1 MSAPAAAA
9 AERRPRRRWRWL
21 RRLLVAAVVARLL
34 LWLTLQPLANFGAGF
49 AGLSVQWKSASLSL
63 LTMSA
68 HVEDLVVRDVDAEA
82 DEAPMLQAHD
92 VVFDLSAQ
100 DLWQGK
106 VSVVDFSV
114 AGTVLTLHRG
124 QDGALQLPRSWTEPA
139 AVALPDEPE
148 QAPDAPP
155 SFDLGVAVESLRLH
169 DLQLVYVDHTTSPA
183 TTRTGALDLD
193 VQDLGVPG
201 RAGVASLRVHAPE
214 LCDELFLELT
224 ASAAATVADV
234 QLEATLRGVRPERF
248 ELPEDVR
255 SVLGDARI
263 VDLELAS
270 ELRARWIR
278 GAPRLPALD
287 GGLRLRVG
295 VNGREHTAVDATF
308 GPTERDGDGFATP
321 FRASATVSGVAE
333 DVEVRDARFEAAS
346 SRVSFHGALSA
357 EGVSGARLRPR
368 LEAVGWQLPPEGVDL
383 RAIVDFEYGGSL
395 TAGLDQLEI
404 DTSEGRVLT
413 FPKLSV
419 QDLRV
424 DDGVLAIDRVDLV
437 GPTLDVSRTPDGSLR
452 FAGLTKL
459 AQPDPAAGAAPAAA
473 AATAALP
480 KLRIG
485 SIAWSDA
492 AVSFTDLSRG
502 ADATVTLADLDLR
515 ADALAFGVEAPPG
528 RATIAFR
535 APGAV
540 RKGSGDLTIAPRAD
554 GAAAQLQLNA
564 DGVTLQTLRPW
575 LEPAGIEPVLGD
587 GDLTLVATA
596 DLQVLPELRADL
608 ELSKVR
614 LQDGE
619 TTWLDLRSL
628 RVTGLEARSS
638 QLELGAWSAD
648 RPTVQLHRDA
658 NGRLEAC
665 GLRFGAPTG
674 EPTDEAAETPVPPPS
689 ETAGAVVSHGELSLR
704 EATVRWSNAD
714 ASVAPFGLLGD
725 LTIGPQESPTSPVD
739 ITAELR
745 VQDTNAAA
753 SLSATMT
760 RTQARFAVAGTLQA
774 DGLDQAGLGPLLPDG
789 WRCTLADGAVQAQIE
804 VDAGAQGGLSAS
816 VRELLVTDGEQT
828 LAELKEAAL
837 DLPRADAD
845 GLHLR
850 RLVATGVRADFARDG
865 DALLL
870 PGLQIASRPPAQRDD
885 DVEPA
890 AAGDAA
896 SAPLT
901 LPPTRLDEVAV
912 ELVQVRFHDGDAQP
926 LTLSGSL
933 ELTEPWVDDPE
944 SDSHRASR
952 WQLRASLAPTRA
964 NVEATITAS
973 PFEMSPTLDA
983 ELSVTDVD
991 TRALAAALPALG
1003 ARGEA
1008 RALRVDATLH
1018 ARLDLRRRD
1027 AGRFDLARPFGGELV
1042 VEDLVLEDE
1051 DGDDRA
1057 PLLRVDELDVIARA
1071 VDLRGGDL
1079 LLRSVDIDGPELRL
1093 ERDAEG
1099 LHVAGFVLPHGE
1111 SEEAPTPAEPQP
1123 SVEAPTT
1130 GRASAGPEVAVDRLR
1145 VMGLALDFKDPTT
1158 QPPTHLRAVDTD
1170 CELTRFS
1177 TNALTSSLPLSF
1189 SVTVRGGDVELEQR
1203 VVRNSLFSGL
1213 LRSGAAMMTG
1223 GRDRH
1228 EIELRPMVD
1237 QLAVDGQVTLWPRL
1251 TGRVNAAVDR
1261 LELAAFRGLVKRDGV
1276 DLADGLYDAR
1286 VQLDFKGYDGVD
1298 IRSDHV
1304 FTWLMLDEPPNGP
1317 ISTYLRLPA
1326 PLQTVLFLLRNN
1338 NDEQRIPLNVKV
1350 PPGEA
1355 GRGAI
1360 VDAVVEGLA
1369 KLIGSSVASAG
1380 SRATSTITGA
1390 LFGRGDDVP
1399 EVQVVLGY
1407 EPGSPLATGADLEA
1421 LAAALDDDQS
1431 LVVVMHHAL
1440 GAGDVPHARALANPS
1455 PTVLRRT
1462 IRDLQTRRD
1471 ELEAERAPLAQD
1483 VVALYGAGK
1492 VQEAIQR
1499 QLRLQV
1505 VEDQLG
1511 ELLGALGQALDQLD
1525 DASPRA
1531 ATRRTRAASRSLAE
1545 ARLDGAAQL
1554 VRKSLQNMSL
1564 QTFERRP
1571 GRTIPAEGLERGGR
1585 VVLTLRR
1592 RSAQAPIGR

>member
-1 MSAPAAAA
+1 MSAPATAAPA
-9 AERRPRRRWRWL
+9 TKRRPRRLWRWL
-21 RRLLVAAVVARLL
+21 RRLLIAALVARLL
-34 LWLTLQPLANFGAGF
+34 LWLTLQQLANFGAGF

-68 HVEDLVVRDVDAEA
+68 HIEDLVVRDVDAAA
-82 DEAPMLQAHD
+82 DAAPMLQAHD

-100 DLWQGK
+100 DLWQGE
-106 VSVVDFSV
+106 VSIVDFSV
-114 AGTVLTLHRG
+114 AGTLLTLHRG
-124 QDGALQLPRSWTEPA
+124 PDGALQLPRSWTEQA
-139 AVALPDEPE
+139 AVALPEEEEPE
-148 QAPDAPP
+148 PDAPP
-155 SFDLGVAVESLRLH
+155 SFDLGFAVESLRLH
-169 DLQLVYVDHTTSPA
+169 DLQLAYVDHTTTPA
-183 TTRTGALDLD
+183 TTRTGTLDLD
-193 VQDLGVPG
+193 VQDLGVAERPG
-201 RAGVASLRVHAPE
+201 AASLRVHAPE
-214 LCDELFLELT
+214 LCDELFLDLK
-224 ASAAATVADV
+224 ANAAATVADV
-234 QLEATLRGVRPERF
+234 QLEMTLRGVRPERF
-248 ELPEDVR
+248 ELPEDVLG
-255 SVLGDARI
+255 VLGDARV
-263 VDLELAS
+263 VDLAIAS

-278 GAPRLPALD
+278 GAPVLPALD
-287 GGLRLRVG
+287 GGVQLRVG
-295 VNGREHTAVDATF
+295 VNGREHTAVEAKF
-308 GPTERDGDGFATP
+308 GPTERDGGGFATP
-321 FRASATVSGVAE
+321 LSASAKVLGVAE
-333 DVEVRDARFEAAS
+333 DVEIGRARLEAAM
-346 SRVSFHGALSA
+346 SRVSFTGALA
-357 EGVSGARLRPR
+357 AAGVNGARLRPR
-368 LEAVGWQLPPEGVDL
+368 LEAAGWQLPPEGVDL
-383 RAIVDFEYGGSL
+383 RASVDVEYGGSL
-395 TAGLDQLEI
+395 TFGIDQLEI
-404 DTSEGRVLT
+404 DTSEGRRLT
-413 FPKLSV
+413 LPKLSV

-437 GPTLDVSRTPDGSLR
+437 GPTLDVTRTPDGSLR

-459 AQPDPAAGAAPAAA
+459 AQPGPPAGAAPAAA

-492 AVSFTDLSRG
+492 DLSFTDLGRG
-502 ADATVTLADLDLR
+502 ADAQVSLADLDLR

-528 RATIAFR
+528 RATFAFR

-575 LEPAGIEPVLGD
+575 LEPAGIEPALED

-596 DLQVLPELRADL
+596 DLRLAPELRADL

-619 TTWLDLRSL
+619 TTWLALRSL

-665 GLRFGAPTG
+665 GLRFGASTG
-674 EPTDEAAETPVPPPS
+674 EPTDEAAQTPVAPPS
-689 ETAGAVVSHGELSLR
+689 ETAGAVVSHGGLSLR
-704 EATVRWSNAD
+704 EAAVRWSNAD

-725 LTIGPQESPTSPVD
+725 LTIGPQESPTSPVAVV
-739 ITAELR
+739 AELR
-745 VQDTNAAA
+745 VEDTGTAA

-760 RTQARFAVAGTLQA
+760 RTPTRFAAAGTLQA
-774 DGLDQAGLGPLLPDG
+774 AGLDQAGLGPLLPEG
-789 WRCTLADGAVQAQIE
+789 WRCTLADGAARAEID
-804 VDAGAQGGLSAS
+804 VDIDGGLAAS
-816 VRELLVTDGEQT
+816 LRGLTVTDGEQP
-828 LAELKEAAL
+828 LAELEEAAL
-837 DLPRADAD
+837 DMPQNGAE
-845 GLHLR
+845 GVHVR
-850 RLVATGVRADFARDG
+850 RLVVSGLRADLARD
-865 DALLL
+865 DEELLL
-870 PGLQIASRPPAQRDD
+870 PGVAIAAGTRDD
-885 DVEPA
+885 Q
-890 AAGDAA
+890 AAGDPTEAA
-896 SAPLT
+896 ADGSALV
-901 LPPTRLDEVAV
+901 LPPMRLDEVEV
-912 ELVQVRFHDGDAQP
+912 ELTQVRFHDGDGQP
-926 LTLSGSL
+926 LTLSGRL
-933 ELTEPWVDDPE
+933 QLAEPWADAPGAE
-944 SDSHRASR
+944 SHSASNWR
-952 WQLRASLAPTRA
+952 LRASAAPA
-964 NVEATITAS
+964 GASVEATITAS

-983 ELSVTDVD
+983 ALSVTDVD
-991 TRALAAALPALG
+991 THVLAAALPTLG

-1008 RALRVDATLH
+1008 RALRLDATLH

-1042 VEDLVLEDE
+1042 VEDLVLD
-1051 DGDDRA
+1051 DGDGDERG
-1057 PLLRVDELDVIARA
+1057 PFLRVDELDVIARA

-1079 LLRSVDIDGPELRL
+1079 LLRSVDVDGPRLRL
-1093 ERDAEG
+1093 ERDADG
-1099 LHVAGFVLPHGE
+1099 LHVAGFVLPNGG
-1111 SEEAPTPAEPQP
+1111 SEEAPLPAETQP
-1123 SVEAPTT
+1123 AADAPAV
-1130 GRASAGPEVAVDRLR
+1130 GQASAGPEVAVDRLR
-1145 VMGLALDFKDPTT
+1145 VMGLDLDFQDPTT

-1170 CELTRFS
+1170 AELTRFS

-1189 SVTVRGGDVELEQR
+1189 SVTVRGGDVELEER
-1203 VVRNSLFSGL
+1203 VVRNSVFSGL

-1237 QLAVDGQVTLWPRL
+1237 QVAVDGQVTLWPRL

-1369 KLIGSSVASAG
+1369 KMIGSSVASAG

-1390 LFGRGDDVP
+1390 LFGRNDAVP
-1399 EVQVVLGY
+1399 EVHVALDY
-1407 EPGSPLATGADLEA
+1407 EPGSPLAEGADLEA
-1421 LAAALDDDQS
+1421 LLAALEDDQS

-1455 PTVLRRT
+1455 PTVLLRT
-1462 IRDLQTRRD
+1462 IRNLQARRD
-1471 ELEAERAPLAQD
+1471 ELEAQRAPIAQD

-1499 QLRLQV
+1499 QEKLQV

-1511 ELLGALGQALDQLD
+1511 ELLDALGQALDQLD

-1531 ATRRTRAASRSLAE
+1531 AARRTRAASRSLAE
-1545 ARLDGAAQL
+1545 ARLDGAAQNI
-1554 VRKSLQNMSL
+1554 RKSLPDISL
-1564 QTFERRP
+1564 QRFERRP
-1571 GRTIPAEGLERGGR
+1571 GRTIPADGLRDGGR